1 MDEDSAPRA
10 FKLTLYGA
18 DTDGDTVKWSIAQQP
33 EHGVASVEATGSSIK
48 VSYHPNENWNGTDHF
63 FVRIADAFG
72 GANRI
77 RVTVRVV
84 PVNDPPINHK
94 KPGILGEPKIGQTLK
109 VENGQ
114 WDDVTDGKKGDFV
127 YSYQWLRSTD
137 ASRDKLAPIEGA
149 ASRQYVVTDED
160 RNAYLAV
167 RVTASDEGGKPAG
180 LSASATSGLTRI
192 GNRAPMISL
201 VAPEE
206 MFVLNGFNFEGNHS
220 HTAKELTSTL
230 KEYIGQAVS
239 LSSLNE
245 AASKVTKYYHETS
258 KILANAYIPP
268 QELEDGM
275 VRMVIVE
282 GKLGNVTVSGNT
294 NYTTTFIRKHIAGA
308 VNKSPLRSTDLEHAL
323 LTLNQNPGLQ
333 ARSVLARGSQP
344 GTVDVHVDVKDRH
357 PISLSQSYNN
367 YGSDSISRNRYITSL
382 DLVNLVNFGEH
393 LSAQVVVGDNPKNL
407 TYGSG
412 ILDLPVG
419 NWGTRV
425 GLTASQG
432 FYDVPV
438 QFADLGLK
446 GNSSSSSF
454 FVRQP
459 FILNRDLTLTG
470 EISLESKDD
479 NFFLLGVRTSVDHI
493 RTVNIS
499 MDSSFSM
506 LGGNGFAS
514 AKFTQG
520 LGGALGGL
528 KNGSASS
535 RNGGDNQFARLLL
548 SAAHNQP
555 VFDHWSIYGSLSG
568 QWADD
573 SLVTSEEL
581 QIGGV
586 GSVRGYAPAEQTGD
600 YGYRGSVEL
609 RYARQGTMPW
619 VAYLFMDRAQVWRYT
634 PFVSQNKGD
643 FLTGAG
649 FGLNMQ
655 YEMFGLTTNIVTDIG
670 WPILPSNNSLGQRPV
685 ANLSASMSY

>member
-1 MDEDSAPRA
+1 
-10 FKLTLYGA
+10 
-18 DTDGDTVKWSIAQQP
+18 
-33 EHGVASVEATGSSIK
+33 
-48 VSYHPNENWNGTDHF
+48 
-63 FVRIADAFG
+63 
-72 GANRI
+72 
-77 RVTVRVV
+77 
-84 PVNDPPINHK
+84 
-94 KPGILGEPKIGQTLK
+94 
-109 VENGQ
+109 
-114 WDDVTDGKKGDFV
+114 
-127 YSYQWLRSTD
+127 
-137 ASRDKLAPIEGA
+137 
-149 ASRQYVVTDED
+149 
-160 RNAYLAV
+160 
-167 RVTASDEGGKPAG
+167 
-180 LSASATSGLTRI
+180 
-192 GNRAPMISL
+192 
-201 VAPEE
+201 
-206 MFVLNGFNFEGNHS
+206 
-220 HTAKELTSTL
+220 
-230 KEYIGQAVS
+230 
-239 LSSLNE
+239 
-245 AASKVTKYYHETS
+245 VTKYYHETS

-268 QELEDGM
+268 QELEDGT

-294 NYTTTFIRKHIAGA
+294 NYTTKFIRKHIAGA

-323 LTLNQNPGLQ
+323 LTLNRNPGLQ

-357 PISLSQSYNN
+357 PISLSQAYNN
-367 YGSDSISRNRYITSL
+367 YGSDSISRNRYITGL
-382 DLVNLVNFGEH
+382 DLVDLVNLGEH
-393 LSAQVVVGDNPKNL
+393 LNAQVVVGDNPKNL

-412 ILDLPVG
+412 VLDLPVG
-419 NWGTRV
+419 NWGTRI
-425 GLTASQG
+425 GFTASQG
-432 FYDVPV
+432 FYDVPI

-446 GNSSSSSF
+446 GNSASSSF

-459 FILNRDLTLTG
+459 LILSRNLTLTG
-470 EISLESKDD
+470 EISLEAKDD
-479 NFFLLGVRTSVDHI
+479 NFFLLGVRTSVDRI

-499 MDSSFSM
+499 LDSSFNM
-506 LGGNGFAS
+506 LGGDSFAS

-528 KNGSASS
+528 KNGSDSS
-535 RNGGDNQFARLLL
+535 RSGGDNMFARLLL

-555 VFDHWSIYGSLSG
+555 VFGHWSIYGSISG

-581 QIGGV
+581 QIGGI

-649 FGLNMQ
+649 FGFNMQ
-655 YEMFGLTTNIVTDIG
+655 YEMFGLTTNIITDIG